1 MANNRVEVHIGT
13 KTSELKKGMDDA
25 EKIVSDSAKQIENS
39 TKGVKF
45 KFDLSNI
52 KRQFDD
58 VSKSISE
65 GFSNQIS
72 EALGGSRIG
81 SAFDG
86 ITSKLG
92 ALRGGALVAAGAVA
106 GLAVGGTVAATAGLA
121 TLAIEVANNNVEL
134 ARFSALANTS
144 IQSFQGLSGAAQTL
158 GFSQE
163 KLSDMMKD
171 FNEKIGEFA
180 SVGSGGAKDFFEQIA
195 VKTESGAEGAKKLAE
210 EMSKMDGVEALQTY
224 VDKLEEAG
232 VNQQQMS
239 FYLESM
245 GSDLTG
251 LIPILQDGGKLWKE
265 YQSAMEEAGII
276 TGEEAIQKSIELKA
290 QTEVLQMQY
299 TGLKNQLAQAVMPAL
314 SGVISHFMN
323 GTTKGGAFTGVIQTL
338 GSVAKGVAVVIVGLG
353 AGLQNLVRLM
363 SGVMSNLRTIGSTA
377 VNFVN
382 ADGILAKGKALAG
395 GVKAIWTETKDT
407 VFDIAGNTKA
417 AINSASNIFSGTSS
431 FDRLTKATIDIQ
443 KAQLGNRGGSGG
455 VTSGIG
461 QNKALN
467 PEGGKS
473 DKAKQGKSDAVR
485 QAEQA
490 AKALAD
496 IRYKYASEEKKVA
509 LDLQKALDEIE

>member
-1 MANNRVEVHIGT
+1 MANNNRVEVHVGT
-13 KTSELKKGMDDA
+13 KTSELKEGMQDA

-180 SVGSGGAKDFFEQIA
+180 SVGS
-195 VKTESGAEGAKKLAE
+195 
-210 EMSKMDGVEALQTY
+210 
-224 VDKLEEAG
+224 
-232 VNQQQMS
+232 
-239 FYLESM
+239 
-245 GSDLTG
+245 
-251 LIPILQDGGKLWKE
+251 
-265 YQSAMEEAGII
+265 
-276 TGEEAIQKSIELKA
+276 
-290 QTEVLQMQY
+290 
-299 TGLKNQLAQAVMPAL
+299 
-314 SGVISHFMN
+314 
-323 GTTKGGAFTGVIQTL
+323 
-338 GSVAKGVAVVIVGLG
+338 
-353 AGLQNLVRLM
+353 
-363 SGVMSNLRTIGSTA
+363 
-377 VNFVN
+377 
-382 ADGILAKGKALAG
+382 
-395 GVKAIWTETKDT
+395 
-407 VFDIAGNTKA
+407 
-417 AINSASNIFSGTSS
+417 
-431 FDRLTKATIDIQ
+431 
-443 KAQLGNRGGSGG
+443 
-455 VTSGIG
+455 
-461 QNKALN
+461 
-467 PEGGKS
+467 
-473 DKAKQGKSDAVR
+473 
-485 QAEQA
+485 
-490 AKALAD
+490 
-496 IRYKYASEEKKVA
+496 
-509 LDLQKALDEIE
+509 